1 MYRNKLV
8 KGFISPLIAQSQTN
22 VEENKVNTSQQEVS
36 SDSIRKSLRSNAQLL
51 SIFEE
56 GNIEN
61 EVIRD
66 NVEAKNNASKKQ
78 EASASIYEKNI
89 SIIDLP
95 QTKPKM
101 QVY

>member
-1 MYRNKLV
+1 MYRNRSV
-8 KGFISPLIAQSQTN
+8 KGFISPLIAQSRTN
-22 VEENKVNTSQQEVS
+22 VEESKINASQQEAA
-36 SDSIRKSLRSNAQLL
+36 SDSRKSLRSNAQLL
-51 SIFEE
+51 SIFEK

-61 EVIRD
+61 EVTHD
-66 NVEAKNNASKKQ
+66 NVEIENNAPKKKD
-78 EASASIYEKNI
+78 ASASVYEKNT

>member
-1 MYRNKLV
+1 M
-8 KGFISPLIAQSQTN
+8 N
-22 VEENKVNTSQQEVS
+22 VEESKVNASQQEAA
-36 SDSIRKSLRSNAQLL
+36 SDSRKSLRSNAQLL
-51 SIFEE
+51 SIFEK

-61 EVIRD
+61 EVTHD
-66 NVEAKNNASKKQ
+66 NVEIENNAPKKQ
-78 EASASIYEKNI
+78 DASASVHEKNT